1 MDHAHR
7 LPFWFT
13 IGDGRAANPWS
24 RRGSVAP
31 SIRGWSDDA
40 ARRQK
45 RSPGAEPLD
54 VWMDDDG
61 HGRTAPTSIVLE
73 ERDRGDPVARRCRD
87 EHEGEWD
94 CQDGAF
100 HELTSPVRAG
110 RFRPC
115 TDRSKHRRRPWWGS
129 RAGSFRHPNVE
140 PTLVSGWR
148 VARGVRHSTRA
159 TTDRSN
165 AVLAGSSDGPCWART
180 SDLGIEVASDPR
192 RWGWS
197 PPLCPRQ
204 AAQEV
209 AAFPQAVW
217 GKHRSGVRVRPCDP
231 R

>member
-1 MDHAHR
+1 VDHAHR

-100 HELTSPVRAG
+100 HEPTSPVTAG
-110 RFRPC
+110 WFRPC
-115 TDRSKHRRRPWWGS
+115 TARSKHPCSPDWGS
-129 RAGSFRHPNVE
+129 RPGSFRHPNVE
-140 PTLVSGWR
+140 PTLVSRWR
-148 VARGVRHSTRA
+148 LGKLRSALLPATAAISPRKGRPQYAGVLAVARTGRGGLEPA
-159 TTDRSN
+159 T
-165 AVLAGSSDGPCWART
+165 LGSM
-180 SDLGIEVASDPR
+180 VQPR
-192 RWGWS
+192 RLQ
-197 PPLCPRQ
+197 PT
-204 AAQEV
+204 AA
-209 AAFPQAVW
+209 
-217 GKHRSGVRVRPCDP
+217 D
-231 R
+231 